1 MEDERRMK
9 HNFTLARLCQNNL
22 MVLFDS
28 CCISEKCVGFVFFF
42 SFFFLFPKTQALY
55 NISGVRFLVQ
65 EGKCLYHCKEHW
77 CSFAGNLSMFP
88 VPHVQDR

>member
-28 CCISEKCVGFVFFF
+28 CCISEKCVGFVVFF
-42 SFFFLFPKTQALY
+42 SFFFSSLKHKPCTIYQVLDFWYRKGSVYTIAKSTGAVSLG
-55 NISGVRFLVQ
+55 I
-65 EGKCLYHCKEHW
+65 
-77 CSFAGNLSMFP
+77 
-88 VPHVQDR
+88 